1 MIVPFSKIC
10 HDFLAVRGESPDLL
24 PVLQDGEE
32 SAVLTLEAWLRTVLI
47 SRAVDATLRTD
58 PSRLEEFGEFT
69 MKARKD
75 TEFEILTPP
84 ADFLRF
90 ISLSIGENAPPKT
103 VLNDITNFR
112 FRRRR
117 KGDKNEGLPD
127 RNNSGGIIFRKE
139 RTEPD
144 AYILPD
150 GRILIENSW
159 EETAEEKAVT
169 LRYVPRPFLDSSDL
183 LHISEAAYEE
193 MIKEFENTD

>member
-1 MIVPFSKIC
+1 MIVPFSRIC

-47 SRAVDATLRTD
+47 SRAVEATMHTD

-69 MKARKD
+69 MKTGKG
-75 TEFEILTPP
+75 TGFEFLTPP

-103 VLNDITNFR
+103 TLNKVSDLR
-112 FRRRR
+112 FRRRKR
-117 KGDKNEGLPD
+117 DENEGLPD
-127 RNNSGGIIFRKE
+127 RNNSGGCTFWKE
-139 RTEPD
+139 RTEPE
-144 AYILPD
+144 ACILPD
-150 GRILIENSW
+150 GRILIANSG
-159 EETAEEKAVT
+159 EETAEEKTVT

-193 MIKEFENTD
+193 MIKGFEKTD